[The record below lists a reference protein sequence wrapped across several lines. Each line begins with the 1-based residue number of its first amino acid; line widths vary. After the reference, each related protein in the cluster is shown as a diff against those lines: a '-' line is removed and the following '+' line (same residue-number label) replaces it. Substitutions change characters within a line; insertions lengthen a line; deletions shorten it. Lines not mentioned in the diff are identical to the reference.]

1 MQLFN
6 RTLKDLALI
15 SEKQI
20 LDGLNNDEFVYYYQ
34 PKISLITGK
43 VIGAEALIRWIKPE
57 GQIIQPQEF
66 IPLAEQTGILS
77 AITYKMFA
85 KLARDLLIFSDID
98 SALVISFNTSAQDFV
113 EPDFRRM
120 VLDTLS
126 QLRIPARCLQIE
138 ITENTVLHADAAI
151 KKNILTLCNKGMGLA
166 MDDYGTGYA
175 TLETLSQWPFS
186 TIKLDKSIV
195 SRMLDSSKHQ
205 TITESSIRM
214 AHELDIS
221 VVAEGVESE
230 MQYQMLLEAG
240 CTKVQGFWLS
250 RPLPLDDFIY
260 FIDQDLRWSGLP
272 IGLIH
277 MAVVDHIQWRK
288 RLVSDVVR
296 MSTTNAQQ
304 GVLEQANIF
313 TLPIDHRD
321 CRLGKWYYGVGKQ
334 FKDCPYFSAI
344 EAPHEKFHQLGR
356 QLILIASHGGSMH
369 ELTPLLTEF
378 SDCSAVILDCL
389 QKLEQKGLVDMHNA
403 HQAWIEHHLFSPAQ
417 PYKR

>member
-1 MQLFN
+1 
-6 RTLKDLALI
+6 LI
-15 SEKQI
+15 TEQNI
-20 LDGLNNDEFVYYYQ
+20 LDGLNSDEFVYYYQ

-43 VIGAEALIRWIKPE
+43 VIGAEALIRWVKPD
-57 GQIIQPQEF
+57 GHVVMPQDF
-66 IPLAEQTGILS
+66 IPLAEQSGILS
-77 AITYKMFA
+77 TITYKMFA

-98 SALVISFNTSAQDFV
+98 SSLVISFNTSAQDFV
-113 EPDFRRM
+113 APDFRHM

-126 QLRIPARCLQIE
+126 HLRIPAQSLQIE
-138 ITENTVLHADAAI
+138 ITENTVLHADTAI
-151 KKNILTLCNKGMGLA
+151 KKNILALCKKGIGLA

-175 TLETLSQWPFS
+175 TLETLSQWPFT

-296 MSTTNAQQ
+296 LSSANAQQ
-304 GVLEQANIF
+304 AALEQAMVFN
-313 TLPIDHRD
+313 LPISHLD
-321 CRLGKWYYGVGKQ
+321 CRLGKWYYGIGQQ

-344 EAPHEKFHQLGR
+344 EEPHAKFHQIGQ
-356 QLILIASHGGSMH
+356 QLIQIASDGGSMH

-378 SDCSAVILDCL
+378 SDCSAIILDCL
-389 QKLEQKGLVDMHNA
+389 QKLEQKGLVDMHSA
-403 HQAWIEHHLFSPAQ
+403 HQAWIEHHLFSPA
-417 PYKR
+417 PSSKS

>member
-1 MQLFN
+1 LEISP
-6 RTLKDLALI
+6 LI
-15 SEKQI
+15 TEQNI
-20 LDGLNNDEFVYYYQ
+20 LDGLNSDEFVYYYQ

-43 VIGAEALIRWIKPE
+43 VIGAEALIRWVKPD
-57 GQIIQPQEF
+57 GHVVMPQDF
-66 IPLAEQTGILS
+66 IPLAEQSGILS
-77 AITYKMFA
+77 TITYKMFA

-98 SALVISFNTSAQDFV
+98 SSLVISFNTSAQDFV
-113 EPDFRRM
+113 APDFRHM

-126 QLRIPARCLQIE
+126 HLRIPAQCLQIE
-138 ITENTVLHADAAI
+138 ITENTVLHADTAI
-151 KKNILTLCNKGMGLA
+151 KKNILALCKKGIGLA

-175 TLETLSQWPFS
+175 TLETLSQWPFT

-296 MSTTNAQQ
+296 LSSANAQQ
-304 GVLEQANIF
+304 AALEQAMVFN
-313 TLPIDHRD
+313 LPISHLD
-321 CRLGKWYYGVGKQ
+321 CRLGKWYYGIGQQ

-344 EAPHEKFHQLGR
+344 EEPHAKFHQIGQ
-356 QLILIASHGGSMH
+356 QLIQIASDGGSMH

-378 SDCSAVILDCL
+378 SDCSAIILDCL
-389 QKLEQKGLVDMHNA
+389 QKLEQKGLVDMHSA
-403 HQAWIEHHLFSPAQ
+403 HQAWIEHHLFSPA
-417 PYKR
+417 PSSKS

>member
-1 MQLFN
+1 MITEQH
-6 RTLKDLALI
+6 
-15 SEKQI
+15 I

-43 VIGAEALIRWIKPE
+43 VIGAEALIRWIKPD
-57 GQIIQPQEF
+57 GRIVLPQDF
-66 IPLAEQTGILS
+66 IPLAEQSDILS
-77 AITYKMFA
+77 TITYKMFA

-113 EPDFRRM
+113 EANFRHM
-120 VLDTLS
+120 VLDTLN
-126 QLRIPARCLQIE
+126 QLRIPAQCLQIE

-151 KKNILTLCNKGMGLA
+151 KKNILALCKKGLGLA

-175 TLETLSQWPFS
+175 TLETLSEWPFT

-296 MSTTNAQQ
+296 LSTTHAR
-304 GVLEQANIF
+304 LETPDQPILFN
-313 TLPIDHRD
+313 LPIDQQN
-321 CRLGKWYYGVGKQ
+321 CRLGKWYYGVGQQ
-334 FKDCPYFSAI
+334 FKDCPYFLAI
-344 EAPHEKFHQLGR
+344 EAPHEKFHQIGR
-356 QLILIASHGGSMH
+356 QLIQIASHGGGMH

-378 SDCSAVILDCL
+378 SDCSAMILDYL
-389 QKLEQKGLVDMHNA
+389 QKLEQKGLVDMHSA
-403 HQAWIEHHLFSPAQ
+403 HQAWIEHHLFSQ
-417 PYKR
+417 PNHPSHNKLA

>member
-1 MQLFN
+1 MEISP
-6 RTLKDLALI
+6 LI
-15 SEKQI
+15 TEQNI
-20 LDGLNNDEFVYYYQ
+20 LDGLNSDEFVYYYQ

-43 VIGAEALIRWIKPE
+43 VIGAEALIRWVKPD
-57 GQIIQPQEF
+57 GHVVMPQDF
-66 IPLAEQTGILS
+66 IPLAEQSGILS
-77 AITYKMFA
+77 TITYKMFA

-98 SALVISFNTSAQDFV
+98 SSLVISFNTSAQDFV
-113 EPDFRRM
+113 APDFRHM

-126 QLRIPARCLQIE
+126 HLRIPAQSLQIE
-138 ITENTVLHADAAI
+138 ITENTVLHADTAI
-151 KKNILTLCNKGMGLA
+151 KKNILALCKKGIGLA

-175 TLETLSQWPFS
+175 TLETLSQWPFT

-296 MSTTNAQQ
+296 LSSANAQQ
-304 GVLEQANIF
+304 AALEQAMVFN
-313 TLPIDHRD
+313 LPISHLD
-321 CRLGKWYYGVGKQ
+321 CRLGKWYYGIGQQ

-344 EAPHEKFHQLGR
+344 EEPHAKFHQIGQ
-356 QLILIASHGGSMH
+356 QLIQIASDGGSMH

-378 SDCSAVILDCL
+378 SDCSAIILDCL
-389 QKLEQKGLVDMHNA
+389 QKLEQKGLVDMHSA
-403 HQAWIEHHLFSPAQ
+403 HQAWIEHHLFSPA
-417 PYKR
+417 PSSKS